1 MYVCNILIVT
11 HHLTKLSFDL
21 ISQIGPVNPGVFS
34 FQYQDIKTNVFG
46 MSNLPVGFFGLLKG
60 RTTYIDTVWFDGER
74 WIERNY
80 LENGNV
86 VYNVYVRDESDEG
99 KD

>member
-1 MYVCNILIVT
+1 
-11 HHLTKLSFDL
+11 
-21 ISQIGPVNPGVFS
+21 
-34 FQYQDIKTNVFG
+34 

-60 RTTYIDTVWFDGER
+60 RTTYIETVWFDGER

-99 KD
+99 ED